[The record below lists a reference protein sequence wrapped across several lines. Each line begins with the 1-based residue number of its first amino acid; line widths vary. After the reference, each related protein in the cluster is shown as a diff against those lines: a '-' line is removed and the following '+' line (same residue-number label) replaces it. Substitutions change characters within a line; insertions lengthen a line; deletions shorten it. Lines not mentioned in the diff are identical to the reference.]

1 MKASDVKK
9 GNVVEHDGTVY
20 QVRDIERSSPS
31 ARGGNVTFR
40 FTLYSIPGGR
50 KFDLSLRADDELRE
64 MDLVRRAANF
74 SYMDDGAFVFMDA
87 EDYTQY
93 PLSPELVGD
102 NAGYIVEGIEGYY
115 VQLIDDAPVGLQVP
129 SSVILTVVDTAPEMK
144 GSSATKRNKPAKL
157 STGIELQVPEYISN
171 DEKVWVNTITGEFA
185 GAAHRPALFLP
196 HSQGF
201 IDKRRAVLKHPR
213 VNFSR
218 CDAESALGHLSHRHS
233 CPPPAT
239 R

>member
-1 MKASDVKK
+1 MKASDTKK
-9 GNVVEHDGTVY
+9 GNVVEHEGTVY

-31 ARGGNVTFR
+31 ARGGNVTYR

-50 KFDLSLRADDELRE
+50 KYDLSLRADDDIRE

-144 GSSATKRNKPAKL
+144 GSSATKRNKPASL
-157 STGIELQVPEYISN
+157 STGIP
-171 DEKVWVNTITGEFA
+171 
-185 GAAHRPALFLP
+185 AARAKSSGPTPARARPAATMRPVTLMSAFTSIP
-196 HSQGF
+196 
-201 IDKRRAVLKHPR
+201 RRLDSTICSSRPR
-213 VNFSR
+213 
-218 CDAESALGHLSHRHS
+218 
-233 CPPPAT
+233 
-239 R
+239 

>member
-87 EDYTQY
+87 EDQY

-129 SSVILTVVDTAPEMK
+129 TSVVLTVVDTAPEMK
-144 GSSATKRNKPAKL
+144 GASATKRTKPARL
-157 STGIELQVPEYISN
+157 DTGIEIQVPEYISN
-171 DEKVWVNTITGEFA
+171 DEKVWVNTLTGEFA
-185 GAAHRPALFLP
+185 G
-196 HSQGF
+196 
-201 IDKRRAVLKHPR
+201 RA
-213 VNFSR
+213 
-218 CDAESALGHLSHRHS
+218 
-233 CPPPAT
+233 
-239 R
+239 